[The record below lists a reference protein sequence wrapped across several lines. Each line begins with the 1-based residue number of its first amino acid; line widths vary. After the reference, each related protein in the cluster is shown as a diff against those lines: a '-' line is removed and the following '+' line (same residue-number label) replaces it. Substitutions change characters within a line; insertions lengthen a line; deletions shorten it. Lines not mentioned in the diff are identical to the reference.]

1 MRRSLVAVLN
11 MIQQILPRERLLN
24 IFSAGGVNGTIKDNY
39 RNPDGYRDTPYI
51 FAKTGTLRN
60 NHNLSGYLISKK
72 GNLLIFSF
80 MHNNYTGSMS
90 ALRKEMERVL
100 REVYERN

>member
-1 MRRSLVAVLN
+1 M
-11 MIQQILPRERLLN
+11 
-24 IFSAGGVNGTIKDNY
+24 KDYY
-39 RNPDGYRDTPYI
+39 RNGGTPYI

-72 GNLLIFSF
+72 GKLLIFSF
-80 MHNNYTGSMS
+80 MHNNYTGSMA

-100 REVYERN
+100 KGVYEEN